1 MHHQKNLKRGLKEN
15 TMGLSTGT
23 ETKAGFHNREK
34 IFKEEKTFT
43 NLISSIKLHGCIK
56 SY

>member
-23 ETKAGFHNREK
+23 ETKAGFYNREK

-43 NLISSIKLHGCIK
+43 NLISRK
-56 SY
+56 